1 MSIEILVTKPEFYYW
16 FLIPTLIEFIVLFFT
31 IKFTKKRFMTKNI
44 IFLVIILFL
53 LVVSQLILIEIFF
66 YDSWPTYIPH
76 IAIFFCV
83 LLVIIQYLLN
93 RKNT

>member
-1 MSIEILVTKPEFYYW
+1 MSIEKLITKPEFYYW
-16 FLIPTLIEFIVLFFT
+16 YLIPTLIEFMVLYFT
-31 IKFTKKRFMTKNI
+31 FEITTKKLQTKNI

-53 LVVSQLILIEIFF
+53 LVVSQWILIEIFF

-76 IAIFFCV
+76 IAIFFSV
-83 LLVIIQYLLN
+83 ILVIIQYLLK